1 MIEEKTQII
10 DNFNLPAD
18 AKPGP
23 NCGVT
28 AIAASTGQSFARV
41 WNLCAKHLKHR
52 KRMTGSTVHI
62 QRLKVLDELGADYEV
77 VPHERMTLQAFCQR
91 VARPR
96 TTYMVTTT
104 GHVQLVRIIEG
115 VAYVLDQCGCKA
127 IDEYSGRRKF
137 IYRPTLRMGPPP
149 LGVPPWGAP
158 EPTQIKP
165 IQATMPP
172 QRHTSLFPSL
182 FPEQSPAQAP
192 TQLSLF

>member
-104 GHVQLVRIIEG
+104 RHVQLVRIIEG
-115 VAYVLDQCGCKA
+115 VAYVLDQSGCKA

-137 IYRPTLRMGPPP
+137 IYRPTLRMGEP
-149 LGVPPWGAP
+149 VPQP
-158 EPTQIKP
+158 EPAQIKP

-182 FPEQSPAQAP
+182 FPEQSPAQAA

>member
-18 AKPGP
+18 AKLGP

-41 WNLCAKHLKHR
+41 WNLCAKHLTHR
-52 KRMTGSTVHI
+52 KRFRGGTIHSE
-62 QRLKVLDELGADYEV
+62 RLKVLDELGADYEV
-77 VPHERMTLQAFCQR
+77 VQHERMTLQAFCQR

-115 VAYVLDQCGCKA
+115 VAYVLDQSGCKA
-127 IDEYSGRRKF
+127 IDEYRGRRKF
-137 IYRPTLRMGPPP
+137 IYRPTLRMGEP
-149 LGVPPWGAP
+149 VPQP

-182 FPEQSPAQAP
+182 FPEQSPAQAA

>member
-18 AKPGP
+18 AKRGP

-41 WNLCAKHLKHR
+41 WNLCAKHLTHR
-52 KRMTGSTVHI
+52 KRFRGGTIHSE
-62 QRLKVLDELGADYEV
+62 RLKVLDELGANYEV
-77 VPHERMTLQAFCQR
+77 VQHERMTLQAFCQR

-104 GHVQLVRIIEG
+104 RHVQLVRIIEG
-115 VAYVLDQCGCKA
+115 VAYVLDQCGYKA
-127 IDEYSGRRKF
+127 IDEYRGRRKF
-137 IYRPTLRMGPPP
+137 IYRPTLRMGEP
-149 LGVPPWGAP
+149 VPQP
-158 EPTQIKP
+158 EPAQTNP

-182 FPEQSPAQAP
+182 FPEQSPAQAA

>member
-18 AKPGP
+18 AKLGP

-41 WNLCAKHLKHR
+41 WNLCAKHLTHR
-52 KRMTGSTVHI
+52 KRFRGGTIHSE
-62 QRLKVLDELGADYEV
+62 RLKVLDELGANYEV

-104 GHVQLVRIIEG
+104 RHVQLVRIIEG
-115 VAYVLDQCGCKA
+115 VAYVLDQSGCKA
-127 IDEYSGRRKF
+127 IDEYRGRRKF

-149 LGVPPWGAP
+149 LGVPPWG
-158 EPTQIKP
+158 EPAQTNP

-182 FPEQSPAQAP
+182 FPEQSPAQAA

>member
-1 MIEEKTQII
+1 MTQRI
-10 DNFNLPAD
+10 DNFDLPMD
-18 AKPGP
+18 ARRGP

-28 AIAASTGQSFARV
+28 AIAASTGQSFERV
-41 WNLCAKHLKHR
+41 WNLCAKHLTHR
-52 KRMTGSTVHI
+52 KRFKGGTIHE

-77 VPHERMTLQAFCQR
+77 VEHERMTLVAFCQR

-104 GHVQLVRIIEG
+104 SHVQLVRIIEG
-115 VAYVLDQCGCKA
+115 QAYVLDQRGCKA
-127 IDEYSGRRKF
+127 ISEYWGRRKF

-149 LGVPPWGAP
+149 LGVPPWG
-158 EPTQIKP
+158 EPAQTNP

-172 QRHTSLFPSL
+172 QRHSSLFPSL
-182 FPEQSPAQAP
+182 FRDQNPAQAA

>member
-1 MIEEKTQII
+1 MSQII

-18 AKPGP
+18 AKLGP

-52 KRMTGSTVHI
+52 KRMTGSTIHSE
-62 QRLKVLDELGADYEV
+62 RLKVLDELGADYEV
-77 VPHERMTLQAFCQR
+77 VQHERMTLVAFCQR

-104 GHVQLVRIIEG
+104 AHVQLVRIIEG
-115 VAYVLDQCGCKA
+115 QAYVLDQRGCKP
-127 IDEYSGRRKF
+127 INEYWGRRKF
-137 IYRPTLRMGPPP
+137 IYRPTLRMGEP
-149 LGVPPWGAP
+149 VSKP

-172 QRHTSLFPSL
+172 QRHSSLFPSL
-182 FPEQSPAQAP
+182 FPEQSPAQAA